1 MFEWK
6 NKISKQAILVRAMKQ
21 DLQVEVAHHR
31 AKRKKNGRTFINKL
45 HACVIIKPKT
55 TGMKFPCQ
63 QNLKKNFNFLCAPLR
78 NVCFAEPPVFF
89 K

>member
-31 AKRKKNGRTFINKL
+31 AKRKKMAG
-45 HACVIIKPKT
+45 PS
-55 TGMKFPCQ
+55 
-63 QNLKKNFNFLCAPLR
+63 
-78 NVCFAEPPVFF
+78 
-89 K
+89 